1 MEKTMTKAQQLIEI
15 ASWVKRQP
23 TEFTK
28 NFKSMNSI
36 IRVYKAL
43 PADYDRTKSLLAYIK
58 KNATRMQI
66 RDLMR
71 IFNAEFKFRYF
82 TDAPYRYAFQFGLSR
97 WSRPGGNEHIEVRC
111 DVTDY
116 CNIFDNYARCTHGG
130 ATITIKD
137 LSEAKAAVDR
147 LLEDRKKSLGD
158 DFEATY
164 GEKLKAAM
172 KQAKPTDRELSVGYE
187 VVF

>member
-1 MEKTMTKAQQLIEI
+1 METTKTSAEKFCEI
-15 ASWVKRQP
+15 ASWLKRQP
-23 TEFTK
+23 TKFTK
-28 NFKSMNSI
+28 NFKSMKSI
-36 IRVYKAL
+36 MRVYKAL
-43 PADYDRTKSLLAYIK
+43 PADYDRSLSLPNYIK
-58 KNATRMQI
+58 KNAKQTTR
-66 RDLMR
+66 LMR
-71 IFNAEFKFRYF
+71 ILNAEFGFRYF
-82 TDAPYRYAFQFGLSR
+82 PDAPYRYALQFGLSR

-116 CNIFDNYARCTHGG
+116 CNIYDNYARYTHGG

-137 LSEAKAAVDR
+137 LSEAKAAADR
-147 LLEDRKKSLGD
+147 LLEDRKKTLGD

-187 VVF
+187 VII